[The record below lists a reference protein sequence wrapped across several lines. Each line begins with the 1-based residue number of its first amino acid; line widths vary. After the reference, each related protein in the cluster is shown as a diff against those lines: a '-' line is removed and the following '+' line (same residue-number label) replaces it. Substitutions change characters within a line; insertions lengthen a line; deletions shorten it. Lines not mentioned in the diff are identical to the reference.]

1 MGMKRYFR
9 NQDALLAR
17 GILATMP
24 VALLA
29 ATAPVLAQ
37 SAPTRE
43 EILREPLRTDAPR
56 RADIEGAEDIER
68 APCPL
73 DNPEF
78 ADLRFTLQSVEFT
91 NAGPI
96 DPALL
101 APSWAGEVGRELPL
115 SAICAIRDR
124 AAAILDDEGYLAAV
138 RVPVQ
143 TIRDG
148 RVTLDILAAKLVGI
162 QVRGDAGAN
171 EALLARYLARLEDQP
186 LFNRFS
192 AERYLLLANN
202 IPGMSTRLTLRPAGS
217 PGEVI
222 GEVSVARTPVY
233 LDANIQNYGGNP
245 VGRWGGIARVRI
257 NGITG
262 MGDETTLGA
271 YTSHDFEEQRVIQG
285 SHEFRIG
292 GDGLTLG
299 TNATYAWTRPTLPG
313 NLDLR
318 SETLVWSSWAR
329 YPLILSQTGAVWAG
343 GGFDWIDQ
351 DIRVAG
357 VPINRDRL
365 RVAFAK
371 VEANWIDPDALEGQ
385 GNYTPAEPRWSAS
398 LLVEARQGFAGLG
411 ASPRCITNPAAC
423 FGPGRVPTTRDEGDP
438 AATVLRA
445 SGELVWRPD
454 PLVAIALTPRVQ
466 WASGPLL
473 AFEEYSAGNFTVG
486 RGYDPGTVSGD
497 SGVGGGI
504 EVRLGSLI
512 PPNPRDIAIQPF
524 AFFDAAWIWNDDS
537 AFAGLGAEQ
546 VYSAGGGARIAIGEH
561 ARLDLYAARPLRRT
575 LFETR
580 RSDLRFLVSLTTQF
594 GLGR

>member
-1 MGMKRYFR
+1 MGMKRTMR
-9 NQDALLAR
+9 RQDEGVTRAVLA
-17 GILATMP
+17 MM
-24 VALLA
+24 
-29 ATAPVLAQ
+29 ATAMLGTALPATAQ
-37 SAPTRE
+37 TAPTRE
-43 EILREPLRTDAPR
+43 EILREPIRNDTPR
-56 RADIEGAEDIER
+56 RADIDGSAEIER

-73 DNPEF
+73 ANPEF
-78 ADLRFTLQSVEFT
+78 ASIRFTLQSVDFT
-91 NAGPI
+91 NVEAI

-101 APSWAGEVGRELPL
+101 APAWTGDVGRELPL
-115 SAICAIRDR
+115 SAICDIRDR
-124 AAAILDDEGYLAAV
+124 ASAILDDAGYLAAV

-148 RVTLDILAAKLVGI
+148 RVTLDILAARLVGV
-162 QVRGDAGAN
+162 QVRGDAVAN
-171 EALLARYLARLEDQP
+171 EAQLARYLSRLEGQP

-192 AERYLLLANN
+192 AERYLLLANSM
-202 IPGMSTRLTLRPAGS
+202 PGMAARLTLRPAGA

-222 GEVSVARTPVY
+222 GEVTVARTPVF
-233 LDANIQNYGGNP
+233 LDASIQNFGGNP
-245 VGRWGGIARVRI
+245 VGRWGGIARVRV

-262 MGDETTLGA
+262 LGDETTLGA
-271 YTSHDFEEQRVIQG
+271 YATHDFDEQRVIQG
-285 SHEFRIG
+285 AHEFRVG
-292 GDGLTLG
+292 GDGLTFG

-329 YPLILSQTGAVWAG
+329 YPLALSQSRAIWVG

-357 VPINRDRL
+357 VAINRDRL

-371 VEANWIDPDALEGQ
+371 VEANWIDPKALTGRDE
-385 GNYTPAEPRWSAS
+385 YSPAEPRWSAN
-398 LLVEARQGFAGLG
+398 LLVEARQGIAGLG
-411 ASPRCITNPAAC
+411 ASPRCINSPAAC
-423 FGPGRVPTTRDEGDP
+423 FGPGAVPTTRDEGDP
-438 AATVLRA
+438 AATVIRA
-445 SGELVWRPD
+445 SGEFVWRPA
-454 PLVAIALTPRVQ
+454 PLFSIALMPRVQ

-473 AFEEYSAGNFTVG
+473 AFEEYAAGNFTVG

-497 SGVGGGI
+497 SAVGGGI
-504 EVRLGSLI
+504 ELRLGSLI

-524 AFFDAAWIWNDDS
+524 AFFDAAWIWNDDT

-546 VYSAGGGARIAIGEH
+546 VYSAGGGARIAIGQT
-561 ARLDLYAARPLRRT
+561 ARLDLYAARPLRKT

-580 RSDLRFLVSLTTQF
+580 RSDLRFLVSFTTQF

>member
-1 MGMKRYFR
+1 MGMRQISRLR
-9 NQDALLAR
+9 NDGVTRA
-17 GILATMP
+17 
-24 VALLA
+24 VLA
-29 ATAPVLAQ
+29 ALGVAMIGTAMPAAAQ
-37 SAPTRE
+37 TAPTRE
-43 EILREPLRTDAPR
+43 EILRDPVRSDTPR
-56 RADIEGAEDIER
+56 RAEIDGNVETER

-73 DNPEF
+73 AIPEF
-78 ADLRFTLQSVEFT
+78 ATIRFTLQSVDFT

-101 APSWAGEVGRELPL
+101 APSWSGDVGRDLPL
-115 SAICAIRDR
+115 SAICDIRDR
-124 AAAILDDEGYLAAV
+124 ASAILEREGYLAAV

-171 EALLARYLARLEDQP
+171 EAQLARYLSRLEGQP

-192 AERYLLLANN
+192 AERYLLLANSM
-202 IPGMSTRLTLRPAGS
+202 PGMAARLTLRPADP

-222 GEVSVARTPVY
+222 GEVTVARTPVFV
-233 LDANIQNYGGNP
+233 DASIQNFGGNP
-245 VGRWGGIARVRI
+245 VGRWGGIARVRV

-262 MGDETTLGA
+262 LGDETMLGA
-271 YTSHDFEEQRVIQG
+271 YTTHDFDEQRVIQG
-285 SHEFRIG
+285 AHDFRVG

-318 SETLVWSSWAR
+318 SETFVWSSWAR
-329 YPLILSQTGAVWAG
+329 YPLALSQTRAIWAG

-351 DIRVAG
+351 DIRIAS

-371 VEANWIDPDALEGQ
+371 VEANWIDPEAMTGRDDYSL
-385 GNYTPAEPRWSAS
+385 AEPRWSAN
-398 LLVEARQGFAGLG
+398 LLVEARQGISGLG
-411 ASPRCITNPAAC
+411 ASPRCITNPASC
-423 FGPGRVPTTRDEGDP
+423 FGPGKVPTTRDEGDP
-438 AATVLRA
+438 AATILRA
-445 SGELVWRPD
+445 SGEFIWRPV
-454 PLVAIALTPRVQ
+454 PLFSIALMPRAQ
-466 WASGPLL
+466 WASDPLL

-486 RGYDPGTVSGD
+486 RGYDPGAVSGD
-497 SGVGGGI
+497 SGIGGGI
-504 EVRLGSLI
+504 ELRLGSLI

-524 AFFDAAWIWNDDS
+524 AFFDAAWIWNKDTT
-537 AFAGLGAEQ
+537 FAGLGAEE
-546 VYSAGGGARIAIGEH
+546 VYSAGAGARIAIGQN
-561 ARLDLYAARPLRRT
+561 ARLDLYAARPLRKT

>member
-1 MGMKRYFR
+1 MKRNTKR
-9 NQDALLAR
+9 RDECVTRAVLAV
-17 GILATMP
+17 LTAAM
-24 VALLA
+24 A
-29 ATAPVLAQ
+29 ATSLPAAAQ
-37 SAPTRE
+37 TAPTRE
-43 EILREPLRTDAPR
+43 EVLREPVRTDAPR
-56 RADIEGAEDIER
+56 RADIDGGADVDR

-73 DNPEF
+73 ANPEF
-78 ADLRFTLQSVEFT
+78 EAIRFTLQSVEFT

-101 APSWAGEVGRELPL
+101 APSWSGEVGRELPL
-115 SAICAIRDR
+115 SAICDIRDR

-148 RVTLDILAAKLVGI
+148 RVTLDILAAKLVAI

-171 EALLARYLARLEDQP
+171 EAQLARYLSRLEEQP

-192 AERYLLLANN
+192 AERYLLLANSM
-202 IPGMSTRLTLRPAGS
+202 PGMAARLTLRPAGA

-222 GEVSVARTPVY
+222 GEVTVARTPLFV
-233 LDANIQNYGGNP
+233 DASIQNFGGNP
-245 VGRWGGIARVRI
+245 VGRWGGIARVRV

-262 MGDETTLGA
+262 LGDETTLGA
-271 YTSHDFEEQRVIQG
+271 YATHDFDEQRVIQG
-285 SHEFRIG
+285 GHAFRIG
-292 GDGLTLG
+292 ADGLTVG

-318 SETLVWSSWAR
+318 SETLVWSTWAR
-329 YPLILSQTGAVWAG
+329 YPLALSQTRAIWAG

-351 DIRVAG
+351 DIRIAG

-371 VEANWIDPDALEGQ
+371 VEANWIDPDALTGR
-385 GNYTPAEPRWSAS
+385 GDYSPAEPRWSVD
-398 LLVEARQGFAGLG
+398 LLIEARQGIAGLG
-411 ASPRCITNPAAC
+411 ASPQCITNLAAC
-423 FGPGRVPTTRDEGDP
+423 FGPGGVPTTRDEGDP
-438 AATVLRA
+438 AATVIRA
-445 SGELVWRPD
+445 SGEIVWRPA
-454 PLVAIALTPRVQ
+454 PLFSVALMPRAQ

-497 SGVGGGI
+497 SAVGGGI
-504 EVRLGSLI
+504 ELRLGSLI

-524 AFFDAAWIWNDDS
+524 AFFDAAWIWNEDS

-546 VYSAGGGARIAIGEH
+546 VYSAGGGARIAIGQN

>member
-1 MGMKRYFR
+1 MGMRQISR
-9 NQDALLAR
+9 LRDDGLTQAMLAMMAAAMI
-17 GILATMP
+17 GTAMP
-24 VALLA
+24 A
-29 ATAPVLAQ
+29 AAQ
-37 SAPTRE
+37 TAPTRE
-43 EILREPLRTDAPR
+43 EILREPVTASAPR
-56 RADIEGAEDIER
+56 RAEIDGGTEIER

-73 DNPEF
+73 ANPEF
-78 ADLRFTLQSVEFT
+78 QSIRFTLQAVEFT

-101 APSWAGEVGRELPL
+101 APSWTGETGRELPL
-115 SAICAIRDR
+115 SAICDIRDS
-124 AAAILDDEGYLAAV
+124 AAAILNDAGYLAAI

-148 RVTLDILAAKLVGI
+148 RVTLDILAARLVGI

-171 EALLARYLARLEDQP
+171 EAQLARYLSRLEGQP
-186 LFNRFS
+186 LFNRLS
-192 AERYLLLANN
+192 AERYLLLANSM
-202 IPGMSTRLTLRPAGS
+202 PGMAARLTLRPAGP
-217 PGEVI
+217 PGEVV
-222 GEVSVARTPVY
+222 GEVTVARTP
-233 LDANIQNYGGNP
+233 LFIDASLQNFGGNP
-245 VGRWGGIARVRI
+245 VGRWGGIARVRV

-262 MGDETTLGA
+262 LGDETTLGA
-271 YTSHDFEEQRVIQG
+271 YATHDFDEQRVIQG
-285 SHEFRIG
+285 AHEFRIG
-292 GDGLTLG
+292 GDGLTVG

-329 YPLILSQTGAVWAG
+329 YPLALSQTRAIWAG

-351 DIRVAG
+351 DIRIAG

-365 RVAFAK
+365 RIAFAR
-371 VEANWIDPDALEGQ
+371 VEANWIDPEALTGR
-385 GNYTPAEPRWSAS
+385 GNYSPAEPRWSAN
-398 LLVEARQGFAGLG
+398 LLVEARQGISGLG
-411 ASPRCITNPAAC
+411 ASPRCTDNPATC
-423 FGPGRVPTTRDEGDP
+423 FGPGGVPTTRDEGDP
-438 AATVLRA
+438 AATVIRA
-445 SGELVWRPD
+445 SGEFIWRPV
-454 PLVAIALTPRVQ
+454 PLFSIAVMPRAQ

-497 SGVGGGI
+497 SGIGGGI
-504 EVRLGSLI
+504 ELRLGSLI

-524 AFFDAAWIWNDDS
+524 AFLDAAWIWNDDT
-537 AFAGLGAEQ
+537 AFAGLGAED
-546 VYSAGGGARIAIGEH
+546 VYSAGVGARIAIGQN
-561 ARLDLYAARPLRRT
+561 ARLDLYAARPLRKT